1 MTTPADR
8 FTRLEKV
15 GVFLSALGEERAR
28 EILANLDLDTVE
40 QLNDSIRGL
49 GKVSAVEKASV
60 MLEFAHFSFTT
71 AAPFWEVRRSRSGG
85 ALAPNELIP
94 H

>member
-15 GVFLSALGEERAR
+15 GVFLIALGEERAR
-28 EILANLDLDTVE
+28 EILADLELDTVE

-49 GKVSAVEKASV
+49 E
-60 MLEFAHFSFTT
+60 
-71 AAPFWEVRRSRSGG
+71 RSLR
-85 ALAPNELIP
+85 
-94 H
+94 